1 MLRYKIVKNRKDLML
16 KQITIRDYAVVASL
30 DMDLEDGMTVIT
42 GETGAGKSIMLDAL
56 GLCIGD
62 RADAR
67 TVRPGAKRAD
77 ITASF
82 QIDKLPAVAAWLRE
96 RELDLPTQECIL
108 RRVAGAD
115 GRSKAFINGA
125 PATLVD
131 CAAVGALLV
140 DIHSQHAHQSLL
152 RRASQ
157 RALLDATAGATEL
170 ATQVAETS
178 MQWQTIAT
186 ELEQKTG
193 QSEADTAR
201 FDLLSYQV
209 SELDTLNLGAAELE
223 SLEAEQ
229 KQLLNADF
237 LLDSAGQAQEHCE
250 QQLEQL
256 VRARQLV
263 SDERHEGSNIN
274 NIREMLETAEIQLQE
289 AHSELSRYTDQLDRD
304 PARLQSVSE
313 RLEQVYDLARKH
325 RVMPEELTHRHAQLT
340 AELEALNSGPDQ
352 LAQLEA
358 ALKNAQAAWVKNAK
372 KLTDKR
378 KKAAK
383 QLIGHVSA
391 TLNRLAME
399 RCDFQVVL
407 TPRAE
412 GTPDPAGAEQ
422 VEFLISTN
430 PGSALGSLAKIA
442 SGGELSRISLAL
454 QVAAAE
460 SATAPTMIF
469 DEVDVGIG
477 GGVAEVVGELLSR
490 LSQRVQVLCV
500 THLAQVACKGSH
512 HLQVSKTGD
521 ASAVFTEV
529 HLLET
534 EERVEEIAR
543 MQGGLTITESTRA
556 HAREMLNTQ

>member
-1 MLRYKIVKNRKDLML
+1 ML
-16 KQITIRDYAVVASL
+16 KQISIRDYAVVASL
-30 DMDLEDGMTVIT
+30 DIDLDEGMTVIT

-77 ITASF
+77 ITAVF
-82 QIDKLPAVAAWLRE
+82 QIDQLPAVTAWLKE
-96 RELDLPTQECIL
+96 RELDLPAEECIL

-152 RRASQ
+152 RKASQ
-157 RALLDATAGATEL
+157 RALLDATANATEL
-170 ATQVAETS
+170 ATQVAQAS
-178 MQWQTIAT
+178 AHWHKLAT
-186 ELEQKTG
+186 ELAQKTG

-209 SELDTLNLGAAELE
+209 SELDTLSLGAEELQR
-223 SLEAEQ
+223 LEAEQ

-237 LLDSAGQAQEHCE
+237 LLDSSGQAQEHCE

-256 VRARQLV
+256 GRARQLV
-263 SDERHEGSNIN
+263 SDERHEGSAMK

-289 AHSELSRYTDQLDRD
+289 AHSELIRYTDQLDRD
-304 PARLQSVSE
+304 PAQLQWVSD
-313 RLEQVYDLARKH
+313 RLEHVYDLARKH
-325 RVMPEELTHRHAQLT
+325 RVMPEQLSQRHGQLA
-340 AELEALNSGPDQ
+340 AELETLNAGPDQ
-352 LAQLEA
+352 LNQLEEALQNAQLTWE
-358 ALKNAQAAWVKNAK
+358 KSAK
-372 KLTDKR
+372 KLTTKR

-391 TLNRLAME
+391 TLGRLAME

-407 TPRAE
+407 TQHTE
-412 GTPDPAGAEQ
+412 GTPDPAGAEG

-430 PGSALGSLAKIA
+430 PGSAPGSLAKIA

-477 GGVAEVVGELLSR
+477 GGVAEVVGELLSQ

-512 HLQVSKTGD
+512 HLQVSKSGD

-529 HLLET
+529 HLLAS

-556 HAREMLNTQ
+556 HAREMLNAD

>member
-1 MLRYKIVKNRKDLML
+1 ML

-30 DMDLEDGMTVIT
+30 DMDLESGMTVIT

-77 ITASF
+77 ITAVF
-82 QIDKLPAVAAWLRE
+82 QIDELPAVGNWLHE

-157 RALLDATAGATEL
+157 RALLDATAGATGL
-170 ATQVAETS
+170 AAEVAQAS
-178 MQWQTIAT
+178 AQWHTLAT

-193 QSEADTAR
+193 QSAADTAR
-201 FDLLSYQV
+201 FDLLTYQV
-209 SELDTLNLGAAELE
+209 SELDTLDLGAEELQ
-223 SLEAEQ
+223 SLEAQQ
-229 KQLLNADF
+229 KQLHNADF
-237 LLDSAGQAQEHCE
+237 LIDSAGQAQEHCE

-256 VRARQLV
+256 VRTRQLV
-263 SDERHEGSNIN
+263 SDERHEGATMN

-289 AHSELSRYTDQLDRD
+289 AQSELIRYTDQLDRD
-304 PARLQSVSE
+304 PGQLQWVTD

-325 RVMPEELTHRHAQLT
+325 RVMPEELTQRHAQLKV
-340 AELEALNSGPDQ
+340 ELETLNAGPDQ
-352 LAQLEA
+352 LNQLEKD
-358 ALKNAQAAWVKNAK
+358 LEIAQSTWSKTAK
-372 KLTDKR
+372 KLTAKR

-383 QLIGHVSA
+383 QLIGHVST
-391 TLNRLAME
+391 TLTRLAME

-407 TPRAE
+407 TQRPE
-412 GTPDPAGAEQ
+412 DTPDPAGAEQ

-430 PGSALGSLAKIA
+430 PGSAPGSLAKIA

-477 GGVAEVVGELLSR
+477 GGVAEVVGELLNQ

-500 THLAQVACKGSH
+500 THLAQVACKGLN

-521 ASAVFTEV
+521 AAAVFTEV
-529 HLLET
+529 NMLET
-534 EERVEEIAR
+534 EARVEEIAR

-556 HAREMLNTQ
+556 HAREMLNLH

>member
-1 MLRYKIVKNRKDLML
+1 ML

-30 DMDLEDGMTVIT
+30 DMDLESGMTVIT

-77 ITASF
+77 ITAVF
-82 QIDKLPAVAAWLRE
+82 QIDELPAVGNWLHE

-157 RALLDATAGATEL
+157 RALLDATAGATGL
-170 ATQVAETS
+170 AAEVAQAS
-178 MQWQTIAT
+178 AQWHTLAT

-193 QSEADTAR
+193 QSAADTAR
-201 FDLLSYQV
+201 FDLLTYQV
-209 SELDTLNLGAAELE
+209 SELDTLDLGAEELQ
-223 SLEAEQ
+223 SLEAQQ
-229 KQLLNADF
+229 KQLHNADF
-237 LLDSAGQAQEHCE
+237 LIDSAGQAQEHCE

-256 VRARQLV
+256 VRTRQLV
-263 SDERHEGSNIN
+263 SDERHEGATMN

-289 AHSELSRYTDQLDRD
+289 AQSELIRYTDQLDRD
-304 PARLQSVSE
+304 PGQLQWVTD
-313 RLEQVYDLARKH
+313 RLEQVYDSARKH
-325 RVMPEELTHRHAQLT
+325 RVMPEELTQRHAQLKV
-340 AELEALNSGPDQ
+340 ELETLNAGPDQ
-352 LAQLEA
+352 LNQLEKDLEIAQLTWS
-358 ALKNAQAAWVKNAK
+358 KSAK
-372 KLTDKR
+372 KLTAKR

-383 QLIGHVSA
+383 QLIGHVST
-391 TLNRLAME
+391 TLSRLAME

-407 TPRAE
+407 TQRSE
-412 GTPDPAGAEQ
+412 DLPDPAGAEQ

-430 PGSALGSLAKIA
+430 PGSAPGSLAKIA

-477 GGVAEVVGELLSR
+477 GGVAEVVGELLNQ

-500 THLAQVACKGSH
+500 THLAQVACKGLN

-521 ASAVFTEV
+521 AAAVFTEV
-529 HLLET
+529 NMLET
-534 EERVEEIAR
+534 EARVEEIAR

-556 HAREMLNTQ
+556 HAREMLNLH

>member
-1 MLRYKIVKNRKDLML
+1 M
-16 KQITIRDYAVVASL
+16 TAV
-30 DMDLEDGMTVIT
+30 
-42 GETGAGKSIMLDAL
+42 
-56 GLCIGD
+56 
-62 RADAR
+62 
-67 TVRPGAKRAD
+67 
-77 ITASF
+77 F
-82 QIDKLPAVAAWLRE
+82 QIDELPAVGNWLHE

-157 RALLDATAGATEL
+157 RALLDATAGATGL
-170 ATQVAETS
+170 AAEVAQAS
-178 MQWQTIAT
+178 AQWHTLAT

-193 QSEADTAR
+193 QSAADTAR
-201 FDLLSYQV
+201 FDLLTYQV
-209 SELDTLNLGAAELE
+209 SELDTLDLGAEELQ
-223 SLEAEQ
+223 SLEAQQ
-229 KQLLNADF
+229 KQLHNADF
-237 LLDSAGQAQEHCE
+237 LIDSAGQAQEHCE

-256 VRARQLV
+256 VRTRQLV
-263 SDERHEGSNIN
+263 SDERHEGATMN

-289 AHSELSRYTDQLDRD
+289 AQSELIRYTDQLDRD
-304 PARLQSVSE
+304 PGQLQWVTD

-325 RVMPEELTHRHAQLT
+325 RVMPEELTQRHAQLKV
-340 AELEALNSGPDQ
+340 ELETLNAGPDQ
-352 LAQLEA
+352 LNQLEKD
-358 ALKNAQAAWVKNAK
+358 LEIAQSTWSKTAK
-372 KLTDKR
+372 KLTAKR

-383 QLIGHVSA
+383 QLIGHVST
-391 TLNRLAME
+391 TLTRLAME

-407 TPRAE
+407 TQRPE
-412 GTPDPAGAEQ
+412 DTPDPAGAEQ

-430 PGSALGSLAKIA
+430 PGSAPGSLAKIA

-477 GGVAEVVGELLSR
+477 GGVAEVVGELLNQ

-500 THLAQVACKGSH
+500 THLAQVACKGLN

-521 ASAVFTEV
+521 AAAVFTEV
-529 HLLET
+529 NMLET
-534 EERVEEIAR
+534 EARVEEIAR

-556 HAREMLNTQ
+556 HAREMLNLH

>member
-1 MLRYKIVKNRKDLML
+1 ML

-30 DMDLEDGMTVIT
+30 DMDLESGMTVIT

-77 ITASF
+77 ITAVF
-82 QIDKLPAVAAWLRE
+82 QIDELPAVGNWLHE

-157 RALLDATAGATEL
+157 RALLDATAGATGL
-170 ATQVAETS
+170 AAEVAQAS
-178 MQWQTIAT
+178 AQWHTLAT

-193 QSEADTAR
+193 QSAADTAR
-201 FDLLSYQV
+201 FDLLTYQV
-209 SELDTLNLGAAELE
+209 SELDTLDLGAEELQ
-223 SLEAEQ
+223 SLEAQQ
-229 KQLLNADF
+229 KQLHNADF
-237 LLDSAGQAQEHCE
+237 LIDSAGQAQEHCE

-256 VRARQLV
+256 VRTRQLV
-263 SDERHEGSNIN
+263 SDERHEGATMN

-289 AHSELSRYTDQLDRD
+289 AQSELIRYTDQLDRD
-304 PARLQSVSE
+304 PGQLQWVTD

-325 RVMPEELTHRHAQLT
+325 RVMPEELTQRHAQLKV
-340 AELEALNSGPDQ
+340 ELETLNAGPDQ
-352 LAQLEA
+352 LNQLEKD
-358 ALKNAQAAWVKNAK
+358 LEIAQSTWSKTAK
-372 KLTDKR
+372 KLTAKR

-383 QLIGHVSA
+383 QLIGHVST
-391 TLNRLAME
+391 TLTRLAME

-407 TPRAE
+407 TQRSE
-412 GTPDPAGAEQ
+412 DTPDPAGAEQ

-430 PGSALGSLAKIA
+430 PGSAPGSLAKIA

-477 GGVAEVVGELLSR
+477 GGVAEVVGELLNQ

-500 THLAQVACKGSH
+500 THLAQVACKGLN

-521 ASAVFTEV
+521 AAAVFTEV
-529 HLLET
+529 NMLET
-534 EERVEEIAR
+534 EARVEEIAR

-556 HAREMLNTQ
+556 HAREMLNLH

>member
-1 MLRYKIVKNRKDLML
+1 MLR
-16 KQITIRDYAVVASL
+16 QITIRDYAVVASL
-30 DMDLEDGMTVIT
+30 DMDLDEGMTVIT

-77 ITASF
+77 ITAVF
-82 QIDKLPAVAAWLRE
+82 QIDQLPAVTAWLKT
-96 RELDLPTQECIL
+96 RELDLPTEECIL

-152 RRASQ
+152 RRSSQ

-170 ATQVAETS
+170 AAEVARAS
-178 MQWQTIAT
+178 VHWQTLAS
-186 ELEQKTG
+186 ELKQKAG

-201 FDLLSYQV
+201 FDLLTYQV
-209 SELDTLNLGAAELE
+209 SELDTLDLGGSELQ

-256 VRARQLV
+256 VRIRQLV
-263 SDERHEGSNIN
+263 CDERHEGSTMN

-289 AHSELSRYTDQLDRD
+289 AQSELVRYTDQLDRD
-304 PARLQSVSE
+304 PAQLQWVSE

-325 RVMPEELTHRHAQLT
+325 RVMPEQLTHRHDQLR
-340 AELEALNSGPDQ
+340 AELETLNAGPDQ
-352 LAQLEA
+352 LNKLEEALQTAQLTW
-358 ALKNAQAAWVKNAK
+358 LKSAK
-372 KLTDKR
+372 KLTAKR

-383 QLIGHVSA
+383 QLIGHVST

-407 TPRAE
+407 TQHPE
-412 GTPDPAGAEQ
+412 ETPDPAGAEQ

-477 GGVAEVVGELLSR
+477 GGVAEVVGELLSQ

-521 ASAVFTEV
+521 DSAVFTEV
-529 HLLET
+529 HLLEV

-543 MQGGLTITESTRA
+543 MQGGLTITDSTRA
-556 HAREMLNTQ
+556 HAREMLNAD

>member
-1 MLRYKIVKNRKDLML
+1 ML

-30 DMDLEDGMTVIT
+30 DMDLESGMTVIT

-77 ITASF
+77 ITAVF
-82 QIDKLPAVAAWLRE
+82 QIDELPAVGNWLHE

-157 RALLDATAGATEL
+157 RALLDATAGATGL
-170 ATQVAETS
+170 AAEVAQAS
-178 MQWQTIAT
+178 AQWHTLAT

-193 QSEADTAR
+193 QSAADTAR
-201 FDLLSYQV
+201 FDLLTYQV
-209 SELDTLNLGAAELE
+209 SELDTLDLGAEELQ
-223 SLEAEQ
+223 SLEAQQ
-229 KQLLNADF
+229 KQLHNADF
-237 LLDSAGQAQEHCE
+237 LIDSAGQAQEHCE

-256 VRARQLV
+256 VRTRQLV
-263 SDERHEGSNIN
+263 SDERHEGATMN

-289 AHSELSRYTDQLDRD
+289 AQSELIRYTDQLDRD
-304 PARLQSVSE
+304 PGQLQWVTD

-325 RVMPEELTHRHAQLT
+325 RVMPEELTQRHAQLKV
-340 AELEALNSGPDQ
+340 ELETLNAGPDQ
-352 LAQLEA
+352 LNQLEKD
-358 ALKNAQAAWVKNAK
+358 LEIAQSTWSKTAK
-372 KLTDKR
+372 KLTAKR

-383 QLIGHVSA
+383 QLIGHVST
-391 TLNRLAME
+391 TLTRLAME
-399 RCDFQVVL
+399 RCDFQVGL
-407 TPRAE
+407 TQRSE
-412 GTPDPAGAEQ
+412 DTPDPAGAEQ

-430 PGSALGSLAKIA
+430 PGSPPGSLAKIA

-477 GGVAEVVGELLSR
+477 GGVAEVVGELLNQ

-500 THLAQVACKGSH
+500 THLAQVACKGLN

-521 ASAVFTEV
+521 AAAVFTEV
-529 HLLET
+529 NMLET
-534 EERVEEIAR
+534 EARVEEIAR

-556 HAREMLNTQ
+556 HAREMLNLH

>member
-1 MLRYKIVKNRKDLML
+1 ML

-30 DMDLEDGMTVIT
+30 DMDLESGMTVIT

-77 ITASF
+77 ITAVF
-82 QIDKLPAVAAWLRE
+82 QIDELPAVGSWLHE

-157 RALLDATAGATEL
+157 RALLDATAGATGL
-170 ATQVAETS
+170 AAEVAQAS
-178 MQWQTIAT
+178 AQWHTLAA
-186 ELEQKTG
+186 ELEQKKG
-193 QSEADTAR
+193 QSAADTAR

-209 SELDTLNLGAAELE
+209 SELDTLDLGAEELQ
-223 SLEAEQ
+223 SLEAQQ
-229 KQLLNADF
+229 KQLHNADF
-237 LLDSAGQAQEHCE
+237 LIDSAGQAQEHCE

-256 VRARQLV
+256 VRTRQLV
-263 SDERHEGSNIN
+263 SDERHEGATMN

-289 AHSELSRYTDQLDRD
+289 AQSELIRYTDQLDRD
-304 PARLQSVSE
+304 PGQLQWVTD

-325 RVMPEELTHRHAQLT
+325 RVMPEELTQRHAQLKV
-340 AELEALNSGPDQ
+340 ELETLNAGPDQ
-352 LAQLEA
+352 LNQLEEG
-358 ALKNAQAAWVKNAK
+358 LEIAQSTWSKSAK
-372 KLTDKR
+372 KLTAKR
-378 KKAAK
+378 KKASK
-383 QLIGHVSA
+383 QLMGHVST
-391 TLNRLAME
+391 TLARLAME

-407 TPRAE
+407 TQRAE

-430 PGSALGSLAKIA
+430 PGSAPGSLAKIA

-477 GGVAEVVGELLSR
+477 GGVAEVVGELLKQ

-500 THLAQVACKGSH
+500 THLAQVACKGLN

-521 ASAVFTEV
+521 AAAVFTEV
-529 HLLET
+529 NLLET
-534 EERVEEIAR
+534 EARVEEIAR

-556 HAREMLNTQ
+556 HAREMLNQH

>member
-1 MLRYKIVKNRKDLML
+1 MLRYKRGNNWKHFML

-30 DMDLEDGMTVIT
+30 DMDLEKDMTVIT

-77 ITASF
+77 ITAVF
-82 QIDKLPAVAAWLRE
+82 QIDGLPEVSAWLQE

-170 ATQVAETS
+170 ATDVAQAATH
-178 MQWQTIAT
+178 WHALAT

-193 QSEADTAR
+193 QSAADTAR
-201 FDLLSYQV
+201 FDLLTYQV
-209 SELDTLNLGAAELE
+209 SELDMLDLGAEE
-223 SLEAEQ
+223 IQSLEAQQ
-229 KQLLNADF
+229 KQLHNADF
-237 LLDSAGQAQEHCE
+237 LIDSAGQAQEHCE

-256 VRARQLV
+256 VRTRQLV
-263 SDERHEGSNIN
+263 SDERHDGATMN

-289 AHSELSRYTDQLDRD
+289 AQSELSRYIDQLDRD
-304 PARLQSVSE
+304 PAQLKWVSD

-325 RVMPEELTHRHAQLT
+325 RVMPEELAQRHAQLRV
-340 AELEALNSGPDQ
+340 ELETLNAGPDQ
-352 LAQLEA
+352 LNQLENDLENAQLNW
-358 ALKNAQAAWVKNAK
+358 LKSAK
-372 KLTDKR
+372 KLTAKR
-378 KKAAK
+378 TKAAK
-383 QLIGHVSA
+383 KLVSHVST
-391 TLNRLAME
+391 TLSRLAME

-407 TPRAE
+407 TQRPE
-412 GTPDPAGAEQ
+412 GTPDPVGAEQ

-430 PGSALGSLAKIA
+430 PGSAAGSLAKIA

-477 GGVAEVVGELLSR
+477 GGVAEVVGELLKQ

-500 THLAQVACKGSH
+500 THLAQVACKGSN
-512 HLQVSKTGD
+512 HLQVSKSGD
-521 ASAVFTEV
+521 DSAVFTEV
-529 HLLET
+529 NLLET
-534 EERVEEIAR
+534 EARVEEIAR
-543 MQGGLTITESTRA
+543 MQGGLTITDSTRA
-556 HAREMLNTQ
+556 LAREMLSAQ

>member
-1 MLRYKIVKNRKDLML
+1 ML

-30 DMDLEDGMTVIT
+30 DMDLESGMTVIT

-77 ITASF
+77 ITAVF
-82 QIDKLPAVAAWLRE
+82 QIDELPAVGNWLHE

-157 RALLDATAGATEL
+157 RALLDATAGATGL
-170 ATQVAETS
+170 AAEVAQAS
-178 MQWQTIAT
+178 AQWHTLAT

-193 QSEADTAR
+193 QSAADTAR
-201 FDLLSYQV
+201 FDLLTYQV
-209 SELDTLNLGAAELE
+209 SELDTLDLGAEELQ
-223 SLEAEQ
+223 SLEAQQ
-229 KQLLNADF
+229 KQLHNADF
-237 LLDSAGQAQEHCE
+237 LIDSAGQAQEHCE

-256 VRARQLV
+256 VRTRQLV
-263 SDERHEGSNIN
+263 SDERHEGATMN

-289 AHSELSRYTDQLDRD
+289 AQSELIRYTDQLDRD
-304 PARLQSVSE
+304 PGQLQWVTD

-325 RVMPEELTHRHAQLT
+325 RVMPEELTQRHAQLKV
-340 AELEALNSGPDQ
+340 ELETLNAGPDQ
-352 LAQLEA
+352 LNQLEKD
-358 ALKNAQAAWVKNAK
+358 LEIAQSTWSKTAK
-372 KLTDKR
+372 KLTAKR

-383 QLIGHVSA
+383 QLIGHVST
-391 TLNRLAME
+391 TLTRLAME

-407 TPRAE
+407 TQRSE
-412 GTPDPAGAEQ
+412 DTPDPAGAEQ

-430 PGSALGSLAKIA
+430 PGSAPGSLAKIA

-477 GGVAEVVGELLSR
+477 GGVAEVVGELLNQ

-500 THLAQVACKGSH
+500 THLAQVACKGLN

-521 ASAVFTEV
+521 AAAVFTEV
-529 HLLET
+529 NRLET
-534 EERVEEIAR
+534 EARVEEIAR

-556 HAREMLNTQ
+556 HAREMLNLH

>member
-1 MLRYKIVKNRKDLML
+1 ML
-16 KQITIRDYAVVASL
+16 KQISIRDYAVVASL
-30 DMDLEDGMTVIT
+30 DIDLDEGMTVIT

-77 ITASF
+77 ITAVF
-82 QIDKLPAVAAWLRE
+82 QIDQLPAVTAWLKE
-96 RELDLPTQECIL
+96 RELDLPAEECIL

-152 RRASQ
+152 RKASQ
-157 RALLDATAGATEL
+157 RALLDATANATEL
-170 ATQVAETS
+170 ATQVAQAS
-178 MQWQTIAT
+178 AHWHKLAT
-186 ELEQKTG
+186 ELAQKTG

-209 SELDTLNLGAAELE
+209 SELDTLSLGAEELQR
-223 SLEAEQ
+223 LEAEQ

-237 LLDSAGQAQEHCE
+237 LLDSAGQTQEHCE

-256 VRARQLV
+256 GRARQLV
-263 SDERHEGSNIN
+263 SDERHEGSAMK

-289 AHSELSRYTDQLDRD
+289 AHSELIRYTDQLDRD
-304 PARLQSVSE
+304 PAQLQWVSD
-313 RLEQVYDLARKH
+313 RLEHVYDLARKH
-325 RVMPEELTHRHAQLT
+325 RVMPEQLQNAQLSW
-340 AELEALNSGPDQ
+340 EKS
-352 LAQLEA
+352 
-358 ALKNAQAAWVKNAK
+358 AK
-372 KLTDKR
+372 KLTTKR

-391 TLNRLAME
+391 TLGRLAME

-407 TPRAE
+407 TQHTE
-412 GTPDPAGAEQ
+412 STPDPAGAEG

-430 PGSALGSLAKIA
+430 PGSAPGSLAKIA

-477 GGVAEVVGELLSR
+477 GGVAEVVGELLSQ

-512 HLQVSKTGD
+512 HLQVSKSGD

-529 HLLET
+529 HLLAS

-556 HAREMLNTQ
+556 HAREMLNAD